1 MTSRVVLLGD
11 GGAVGADLGGKG
23 ASLARMVGWGHPVPR
38 TAVVPISEYRLVA
51 SDPVLSPYLEAL
63 TTATEPPTADDVDR
77 RFLAVPLPDGLE
89 EAICRAAPALGPRI
103 AVRSSASAEDLRD
116 RSFAGQY
123 RSLLDVPTT
132 GPDLLRAIRLVW
144 ASLWHPAPWAYRRAW
159 GIPQEDAA
167 MAVVLMEMVPAEHS
181 GVLFTVD
188 PGHPTDDL
196 RVELVS
202 GLGETLVSGERTP
215 DVWHVPRSGP
225 LPDGA
230 PGYFA
235 SLRDGATAL
244 EVAEGVPLDV
254 EWAWDGGHLWLV
266 QSRPITVDA
275 AEGDGFDTP
284 VDDHELTSAGIS
296 EMLPGVLPPLRWG
309 VTSFLVEEAFR
320 NILSSLHALPDGVT
334 GPHAF
339 VRRVRGRAVLDL
351 DLLKEAAEQ
360 VPGASATD
368 IEAQYFAEVTTQP
381 TVAPHASWVRVL
393 RRDLRAMATRR
404 RSRFDGD
411 VVIAV
416 ARAVDA
422 DPGALDLLDDRQ
434 LLSRRL
440 RLLDLGVRAMTAE
453 LGVAAAAAGAYAG
466 VEQVLGRY
474 LDRAEAA
481 RRTQEVTL
489 GATGVHT
496 SAPTASRSVFA
507 GPTWSEAPQ
516 VVVRDGARARPAAGR
531 ALADL
536 EEVLVADPRWRRTRV
551 LSGQVIDVR
560 LHMLRRTISD
570 AIEDLGR
577 REGVK
582 AAVLGLGGHV
592 RLIHLEV
599 GARLVA
605 RGLLDDA
612 EDVEL
617 LSEEELRRGLLD
629 GVAVPRGV
637 LGRRRRHLARWRE
650 EDELP
655 TRFTG
660 MPPAT
665 ESEPLTGD
673 RLMGI
678 AASPGRFTGR
688 AVVVRDPTDAPPP
701 PGSVIVA
708 RATDAAWSPL
718 FIDAGAVVVERGGP
732 LSHAAIVARELGLP
746 AVLDVRGATRHLDG
760 RTVTVDG
767 SAGIVAVHEDEHTP
781 PPTEVVVG

>member
-1 MTSRVVLLGD
+1 MSSRVVLLGD
-11 GGAVGADLGGKG
+11 GGEHGADLGGKG

-38 TAVVPISEYRLVA
+38 TAVVPITEYRRVA
-51 SDPVLSPYLEAL
+51 SDPELGSYLDAL
-63 TTATEPPTADDVDR
+63 ATATEPPTAEEVDR
-77 RFLAVPLPDGLE
+77 RFLAVPLPEGLE
-89 EAICRAAPALGPRI
+89 DAIRSMAPALGPRI
-103 AVRSSASAEDLRD
+103 AVRSSASSEDLRD
-116 RSFAGQY
+116 QSFAGQY

-132 GPDLLRAIRLVW
+132 GPDLLDAIRLVW

-159 GIPQEDAA
+159 GIPHEDAA
-167 MAVVLMEMVPAEHS
+167 MAVVLMEMVPSERS

-188 PGHPTDDL
+188 PGRPTDDL

-202 GLGETLVSGERTP
+202 GLGEALVSGERTP
-215 DVWHVPRSGP
+215 DVWHVARSGS
-225 LPDGA
+225 LPAGA

-235 SLRDGATAL
+235 ALRDGAMAL
-244 EVAEGVPLDV
+244 EAAEGVPLDV
-254 EWAWDGGHLWLV
+254 EWAWDGGRLWLV

-284 VDDHELTSAGIS
+284 VDDHELTSEGIS

-309 VTSFLVEEAFR
+309 VASFLVEEAFR
-320 NILSSLHALPDGVT
+320 NVLSSLHALPDGVT
-334 GPHAF
+334 SPHAF

-351 DLLKEAAEQ
+351 DLLKAAAEQ
-360 VPGASATD
+360 IPGASASD
-368 IEAQYFAEVTTQP
+368 IEAQYFAEATTPPAVQP
-381 TVAPHASWVRVL
+381 RASWMRLL

-422 DPGALDLLDDRQ
+422 DPAPLARLDDRQ

-474 LDRAEAA
+474 LDAADAA
-481 RRTQEVTL
+481 RHTQEVTL
-489 GATGVHT
+489 GATGVRT
-496 SAPTASRSVFA
+496 PAPTASRSVFA

-516 VVVRDGARARPAAGR
+516 RLDRHGTRARPDAGS

-536 EEVLVADPRWRRTRV
+536 EEILVADPRWRRTRV
-551 LSGQVIDVR
+551 LSGQVVDVR
-560 LHMLRRTISD
+560 LHMLRRTIGD

-582 AAVLGLGGHV
+582 AAVLALGGHV
-592 RLIHLEV
+592 RLIHLEA
-599 GARLVA
+599 GARLVD
-605 RGLLDDA
+605 RGLLDAA

-617 LSEEELRRGLLD
+617 LGEDELRRALLD
-629 GVAVPRGV
+629 GAAVPRGM

-655 TRFTG
+655 SRFTG
-660 MPPAT
+660 MPPVT
-665 ESEPLTGD
+665 VSEPPTGD
-673 RLMGI
+673 CLTGI

-746 AVLDVRGATRHLDG
+746 AVLDVHGATRHLDG

-767 SAGIVAVHEDEHTP
+767 SAGIVAVHEDERTP
-781 PPTEVVVG
+781 PPTEVAVG